1 LKVGPESAGA
11 DPGPI
16 SYGRGVQPTVT
27 DANLL
32 LGRLDADWFLGGGM
46 KLDESA
52 CRHHFEKAK
61 GALPNLELFAEGII
75 RLADSHIEKALR
87 KISVEQGHDPRDFV
101 LVSFG
106 GAGPLHACALAR
118 ALRIPKIL
126 IPMYPGALSA
136 FGILVSDV
144 VRDYS
149 RTVMLRPEDPSL
161 LKHFDALEE
170 HGSREMNSEGLAGVA
185 ARSLD
190 VRYRGQGY
198 ELTVDWSTD
207 FVPQF
212 HRLHEQRYGYSDPE
226 RRVEIVNA
234 RVRMIASTE
243 PLQSERKDPRKGD
256 GKQAIIKDKSIYYE
270 NQGLQAAVY
279 DRSRLNAGDRFQGPA
294 VIVEYSATSFVP
306 PGSTAA
312 VDEYMNIIIDS

>member
-1 LKVGPESAGA
+1 
-11 DPGPI
+11 
-16 SYGRGVQPTVT
+16 
-27 DANLL
+27 
-32 LGRLDADWFLGGGM
+32 
-46 KLDESA
+46 
-52 CRHHFEKAK
+52 
-61 GALPNLELFAEGII
+61 
-75 RLADSHIEKALR
+75 
-87 KISVEQGHDPRDFV
+87 
-101 LVSFG
+101 
-106 GAGPLHACALAR
+106 
-118 ALRIPKIL
+118 
-126 IPMYPGALSA
+126 
-136 FGILVSDV
+136 
-144 VRDYS
+144 
-149 RTVMLRPEDPSL
+149 
-161 LKHFDALEE
+161 
-170 HGSREMNSEGLAGVA
+170 
-185 ARSLD
+185 

-270 NQGLQAAVY
+270 NQGLEAAVY